1 MHPHRRRKKK
11 RNGSNGIRSLEIIR
25 STQGFGFTIA
35 GQKPC
40 ILSSIVQNSPADLAG
55 LRSGDFLISVNGMNV
70 AKFNHETV
78 VQLIGNSHKIRMS
91 IAENYYSD
99 SSDEEIMQN
108 QPRFRPKYP
117 HNKTKLNRSQY
128 SNEMPVEPPRYSMH
142 HYQNSNQSHQV
153 LYSPNAKNSADISN
167 VSAMVHCS
175 NVASPLSVA
184 SASMNNADNMSFR
197 VIVGY
202 LGTIEMPKQIA
213 TSSIFSCIR
222 KLRQEK
228 RNPTIV
234 LMNILPNCLNLLNS
248 NSVILATYPS
258 SRLNYVSSSSS
269 DNNSKFFGLV
279 TSAIYAD
286 DGMPCDSLDSLATR
300 KDIVISNSCHVFVI
314 DTKLID
320 HNTHL
325 QKADKFNISCT
336 KDPISNTCL
345 EFPNNS
351 EYICNL
357 IRSMYNIKTPIKE
370 NEAHNRPAAMRCLNL
385 DGNLNHHRRSA
396 NDQHDLMANSPQPS
410 NHSEITTTSSNSD
423 SGIGFHN
430 DYANISDRILV
441 VDFPGLNQNRRLPI
455 RNQNP
460 MPYFQRQGAR
470 PFNDIQ
476 LDVAAMNPVRNIH
489 NNIKIND
496 DHVFLAPPSKPFK
509 RNNNKK
515 SLTLSGKSKS
525 SYEENKSK
533 GTNNESNLLYYKLS
547 PKVFGLPRPVS
558 VSFENLSSS
567 SRKKLW
573 TSKPTKKD
581 KNEKEEDFSIWGS
594 LQELRHSDVLQQPQ
608 HCTFL
613 EGTYIWGQSFELLL
627 NDPAGL
633 HTFAEFLKKEF
644 SGENI
649 YFWTACERY
658 RQISDLSERTKEAL
672 AIFDKHLAGGS
683 LEPVNVDSHARTTAR
698 ERLPAAEQDLFVQP
712 QKQIFNL
719 MKFDSY
725 QRFIRS
731 DLHKSCIDAEQKNIP
746 LPYPGE
752 LLDPSLRITLHQHAH
767 TTSTMTKLKKS
778 LSNAEDRRR
787 KSLLPWHRKTRC
799 KSKDR
804 GEEQKESQKN
814 SVSSSNTLKL
824 ASNHSAADIHSS
836 RSSLSSF
843 DATISKIGS
852 FDPED
857 SRSSLCRVI
866 LSNGAT
872 TIVQTKNNE
881 TIRELV
887 ERLLDKRGIFYQAYE
902 AFLSN
907 TNKPLD
913 LDGTSKQLSGNEVH
927 IEQRVIFKLDLPNRK
942 VISVKSKPCKVLGE
956 VLRPILHKYNYRLD
970 LVKVYGKEY
979 TTSGS
984 DSMDMSLPVTAVDGQ
999 RLQIV
1004 CKNTEVPSNPNL
1016 TASAS
1021 NPQLNTLDEITN
1033 KVFNELL
1040 QGKVDGQGMVNGVN
1054 GNIRPSEQGSIKSE
1068 DWGSEAS
1075 SGIFSRMRRHRAD
1088 SSAPASNRGGSKS
1101 KKSSGGSEE
1110 SDVNAMKK
1118 PLIAKWKNAAGVKLQ
1133 VTNRAQNDE
1142 LLLEGLKRAQRSR
1155 LEDQR
1160 GTEINFELPDFLKD
1174 KEKYSNV
1181 GNKLRKT
1188 KFNESPSNSISL
1200 YNNIDICNN
1209 NDPMKMNTSPPHQR
1223 PPQPAPRLSIVSK
1236 SPTKSSP
1243 DSISSVQS
1251 KINCLENTILMN
1263 SSTSSANQVPPLPP
1277 KPKVLPIKPSNWQNT
1292 NNNNKEN
1299 FFKVP
1304 QELRRVPPVTTSEGA
1319 GQTKND
1325 VYLDQPTS
1333 SFV

>member
-441 VDFPGLNQNRRLPI
+441 VDFPGLNQNRRLAI

-476 LDVAAMNPVRNIH
+476 LDVAAMNPVRNIRSMNYAQPSTSSADLPVSH
-489 NNIKIND
+489 AKSKSADYNPIHKDEHINSRLKIRAMPDPVTRNRQQPDNSKHDYENIYSQQINDHWLTGKTLDEAGNLVEERGIDIPDPLEICSSEVFSSPRYAQNNLLVARSCDDMMMVMDKEATRYKKRKDKHLQNSVDDMTIAVDNNIKIND

-573 TSKPTKKD
+573 TSKPSKKD

-613 EGTYIWGQSFELLL
+613 EGTYSEPSLNLPDEVSQIIFKNFIILL
-627 NDPAGL
+627 N
-633 HTFAEFLKKEF
+633 
-644 SGENI
+644 
-649 YFWTACERY
+649 
-658 RQISDLSERTKEAL
+658 
-672 AIFDKHLAGGS
+672 
-683 LEPVNVDSHARTTAR
+683 
-698 ERLPAAEQDLFVQP
+698 
-712 QKQIFNL
+712 
-719 MKFDSY
+719 
-725 QRFIRS
+725 
-731 DLHKSCIDAEQKNIP
+731 
-746 LPYPGE
+746 
-752 LLDPSLRITLHQHAH
+752 
-767 TTSTMTKLKKS
+767 
-778 LSNAEDRRR
+778 
-787 KSLLPWHRKTRC
+787 SLLTKTTC
-799 KSKDR
+799 CTFHF
-804 GEEQKESQKN
+804 
-814 SVSSSNTLKL
+814 VSY
-824 ASNHSAADIHSS
+824 
-836 RSSLSSF
+836 F
-843 DATISKIGS
+843 
-852 FDPED
+852 
-857 SRSSLCRVI
+857 
-866 LSNGAT
+866 
-872 TIVQTKNNE
+872 QNNC
-881 TIRELV
+881 
-887 ERLLDKRGIFYQAYE
+887 A
-902 AFLSN
+902 
-907 TNKPLD
+907 
-913 LDGTSKQLSGNEVH
+913 
-927 IEQRVIFKLDLPNRK
+927 
-942 VISVKSKPCKVLGE
+942 
-956 VLRPILHKYNYRLD
+956 
-970 LVKVYGKEY
+970 
-979 TTSGS
+979 
-984 DSMDMSLPVTAVDGQ
+984 
-999 RLQIV
+999 
-1004 CKNTEVPSNPNL
+1004 
-1016 TASAS
+1016 
-1021 NPQLNTLDEITN
+1021 
-1033 KVFNELL
+1033 
-1040 QGKVDGQGMVNGVN
+1040 
-1054 GNIRPSEQGSIKSE
+1054 
-1068 DWGSEAS
+1068 
-1075 SGIFSRMRRHRAD
+1075 
-1088 SSAPASNRGGSKS
+1088 
-1101 KKSSGGSEE
+1101 
-1110 SDVNAMKK
+1110 
-1118 PLIAKWKNAAGVKLQ
+1118 
-1133 VTNRAQNDE
+1133 
-1142 LLLEGLKRAQRSR
+1142 
-1155 LEDQR
+1155 
-1160 GTEINFELPDFLKD
+1160 
-1174 KEKYSNV
+1174 
-1181 GNKLRKT
+1181 
-1188 KFNESPSNSISL
+1188 
-1200 YNNIDICNN
+1200 
-1209 NDPMKMNTSPPHQR
+1209 
-1223 PPQPAPRLSIVSK
+1223 
-1236 SPTKSSP
+1236 
-1243 DSISSVQS
+1243 
-1251 KINCLENTILMN
+1251 
-1263 SSTSSANQVPPLPP
+1263 
-1277 KPKVLPIKPSNWQNT
+1277 
-1292 NNNNKEN
+1292 
-1299 FFKVP
+1299 
-1304 QELRRVPPVTTSEGA
+1304 
-1319 GQTKND
+1319 
-1325 VYLDQPTS
+1325 
-1333 SFV
+1333 